1 MQPHIFPLPS
11 RSASGLTAPQHLP
24 VSLTPLLGR
33 EQELKQLTAL
43 LRRPE
48 VRLLTLTGP
57 GGVGKTRLGLSV
69 AHALQDDF
77 ADGVCFIPLAAISD
91 PGLVLPTIA
100 WTLGLQEM
108 GARTP
113 LEQLQAVLA
122 EQSLLLLLDNFEQIL
137 DAAPELSELLALCP
151 RLRLLVTSRAALRLQ
166 GEYEFAVSPLPL
178 PDLKHLPAQEHL
190 TQNAAISLF
199 VQRAQA
205 IKPNFEM
212 TETNARSI
220 AEVCIRLDGLP
231 LAIELAAART
241 RLLSPQALLARLS
254 HRLEVLTG
262 GSRDL
267 PARQQTLRDTIAW
280 SYHLLSP
287 QEQQL
292 FRLLSIFVG
301 GALLDAVETI
311 ARMAGFEASA
321 ILDGVSVLLENHL
334 LSMVEQADESRLTQL
349 ETIREYG
356 LECLREHGETMNVQQ
371 AHARYYLALVEQAEQ
386 GLKGEQQL
394 QWLAYLER
402 EQENIRAAL
411 QWLIEHEETEL
422 ALRGFAS
429 LAHYWVVQGH
439 MTEGRRWLEAI
450 AGLVQAAPRNAVL
463 ARTLHAQAELLSALS
478 NYAEAQALAEESAT
492 LARILG
498 DKRCLA
504 YALHR
509 QATECHFQ
517 GDLTKGLALC
527 EEGLMLA
534 QEVEDGWLLATLIST
549 SGIALYF
556 QGRIAE
562 AQAQFEQAV
571 DRFRMLGDRHALAK
585 ALDWLAYCTASLGD
599 IDQAEVLWREAV
611 TLARPLKDLIR
622 LSSTLNQLGFV
633 AMLQN
638 KWVQADDTLKE
649 ALTLSQ
655 EMGQDETLR
664 AVLRY
669 QAYLARLRGD
679 QEQAAHLAKES
690 LALARKYGH
699 MSDILDLLLLLAGI
713 EQTQGNL
720 TRARELLQEGL
731 SLAQQR
737 GYKAVI
743 GKYLLVFGSLALAE
757 QQSLHAVRLFG
768 AAENLLDLSNPMDF
782 DPFMRLAYERETALL
797 RQQLGEE
804 TYAALQAQ
812 GRATPLQELLAWPGQ
827 TAEVVPSLPTPS
839 RKESS
844 SSAIVKL
851 TRRELD
857 VLRLLA
863 EGLTNNEIAERLVIS
878 PRTVDNHLVSIYGKL
893 QVSSRTAAI
902 RYAREHH
909 LL

>member
-1 MQPHIFPLPS
+1 M
-11 RSASGLTAPQHLP
+11 
-24 VSLTPLLGR
+24 PLLGR

-43 LRRPE
+43 LHRPE

-57 GGVGKTRLGLSV
+57 GGVGKTRLGLAV
-69 AHALQDDF
+69 AHALQGDF

-113 LEQLQAVLA
+113 LEQLQAALE

-137 DAAPELSELLALCP
+137 DAAPELTELLALCP

-178 PDLKHLPAQEHL
+178 PDLKHLPTREKL
-190 TQNAAISLF
+190 TQNASISLF

-205 IKPNFEM
+205 IKPDFQV
-212 TETNARSI
+212 TEANAHSI

-262 GSRDL
+262 GPRDL
-267 PARQQTLRDTIAW
+267 PVRQQTLRDTIAW

-287 QEQQL
+287 QEQRL

-301 GALLDAVETI
+301 GAPLDAVETI
-311 ARMAGFEASA
+311 ARMVGFEASA
-321 ILDGVSVLLENHL
+321 VLDGVSTLLENHL
-334 LSMVEQADESRLTQL
+334 LSMVEQADGDSRLTQL

-356 LECLREHGETMNVQQ
+356 LECLREHGETMNLQQ
-371 AHARYYLALVEQAEQ
+371 AHARYYLALVEQAES
-386 GLKGEQQL
+386 GLKGERQL

-422 ALRGFAS
+422 ALRGFSS

-439 MTEGRRWLEAI
+439 LTEGRRWLETI
-450 AGLVQAAPRNAVL
+450 AGFVQTAPRDAVL
-463 ARTLHAQAELLSALS
+463 ARTLLARAEVLSVLS
-478 NYAEAQALAEESAT
+478 NYAEAQALAEESA
-492 LARILG
+492 AIASVLG
-498 DKRCLA
+498 DKSCLA
-504 YALHR
+504 HALYR
-509 QATECHFQ
+509 EASDRCFQ
-517 GDLTKGLALC
+517 GDLAKALALC
-527 EEGLMLA
+527 KEGLILA
-534 QEVEDGWLLATLIST
+534 QELEDEWLLATFIGT
-549 SGIALYF
+549 TGRIFYF

-562 AQAQFEQAV
+562 ARAQYEQAV
-571 DRFRMLGDRHALAK
+571 SRFRVLGDRHALAR

-599 IDQAEVLWREAV
+599 IDQAEVLWRETV
-611 TLARPLKDLIR
+611 VLARPLNDRIR
-622 LSSTLNQLGFV
+622 LSSALHQLGFV
-633 AMLQN
+633 AMLQH
-638 KWVQADDTLKE
+638 KWAQADDILKE
-649 ALTLSQ
+649 SLALAQ
-655 EMGQDETLR
+655 EMGQDETAR

-669 QAYLARLRGD
+669 QAYLARLKGD
-679 QEQAAHLAKES
+679 QEQAAHLANEG
-690 LALARKYGH
+690 LARARECGH
-699 MSDILDLLLLLAGI
+699 MSDILDALLLLGGI
-713 EQTQGNL
+713 ELAQGNL
-720 TRARELLQEGL
+720 TRARELLQDGL

-743 GKYLLVFGSLALAE
+743 GMYLLVFGSLALAE
-757 QQSLHAVRLFG
+757 QQPLHALRLFG
-768 AAENLLDLSNPMDF
+768 AAENLLDLSSPMDF
-782 DPFMRLAYERETALL
+782 DPFMRLAYERETAFL

-804 TYAALQAQ
+804 TYTALRAQ
-812 GRATPLQELLAWPGQ
+812 GRAIPLQELLARPGQ
-827 TAEVVPSLPTPS
+827 TAEPVTSLPTPS
-839 RKESS
+839 RKEPSS
-844 SSAIVKL
+844 STTVRL

-863 EGLTNNEIAERLVIS
+863 EGLSNNEIAERLVIS
-878 PRTVDNHLVSIYGKL
+878 PRTADNHLVSIYSKL

-902 RYAREHH
+902 RYAHEHH